1 MEKELSSLSSL
12 QLNSHLQEIK
22 AVLFFIRLLQQ
33 KLLRS
38 LLGVFEMRRLS
49 SKDLHKHQR
58 YAVGMVYAGYQKYW
72 YSGILVHGL
81 GLMYAWRWCCTDVYF
96 KKRNRSNSTQLTPC
110 AVAWWPVCV
119 MYACDVCIWLVHM
132 VCACDVW
139 IWCVHMTCAY
149 VCTCVHMCAYVCTCS
164 CAFRLSPHLQGMSA
178 GCSSC
183 FLR

>member
-12 QLNSHLQEIK
+12 QLNSHLQETK

-119 MYACDVCIWLVHM
+119 TYACDVCIWLVHM

-139 IWCVHMTCAY
+139 IWPVHMCAH
-149 VCTCVHMCAYVCTCS
+149 VCICVHMCARAHV
-164 CAFRLSPHLQGMSA
+164 LSGSVLIYRECLQGAHPAS
-178 GCSSC
+178 
-183 FLR
+183 